1 MKIVVGQPTFL
12 GISNSNKCLLIDKL
26 LVTTGR
32 PGGNGRYSEV
42 IDLSNERNQCD
53 NLENFPY
60 EVRGTA
66 GTYLNG
72 SIIVCGGTNKDK
84 CYFLGQDKYITMSE
98 NRAAFSGII
107 VGDKVRDQ
115 LPMTIAQEK
124 VHIFHFIAH
133 CDGMR

>member
-1 MKIVVGQPTFL
+1 MGQPTFL

-42 IDLSNERNQCD
+42 IDVSNERNQCD

-60 EVRGTA
+60 DVLGPA

-72 SIIVCGGTNKDK
+72 NIIVCGNYWGTNKDK
-84 CYFLGQDKYITMSE
+84 CYFLGQDKYITMSAT
-98 NRAAFSGII
+98 RGVFSGII